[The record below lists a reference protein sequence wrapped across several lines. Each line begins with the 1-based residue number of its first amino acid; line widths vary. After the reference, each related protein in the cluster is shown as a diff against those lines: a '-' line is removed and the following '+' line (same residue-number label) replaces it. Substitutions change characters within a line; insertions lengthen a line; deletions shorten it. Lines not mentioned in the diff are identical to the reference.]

1 MDQQHESQPS
11 STKVDRKIVE
21 KNRRSQMKNLY
32 SELNSLLPSYN
43 PKVFV
48 ELTQQVVAVP
58 DQIDEA
64 TEYIKRL
71 EEKVKMA
78 KEKKER
84 LMESK
89 RSGSGLSSG
98 FETRGSE
105 KPPKMEI
112 HVKGSVLQVILTCG
126 VDNHF
131 VFCEIIRILREEN
144 VEVITTSYTIVGDSV
159 IHVVHGEVGQSMIHS
174 GASKVSEKLKWFLNG
189 SISNEEME
197 PGMLWGSEI
206 GATLPWV
213 LLDPTPHN
221 ALQPNP

>member
-1 MDQQHESQPS
+1 
-11 STKVDRKIVE
+11 
-21 KNRRSQMKNLY
+21 MKNLY

-43 PKVFV
+43 PK
-48 ELTQQVVAVP
+48 QVVAVP

-89 RSGSGLSSG
+89 RSGSG

-112 HVKGSVLQVILTCG
+112 HVRGSVLKVILTCG
-126 VDNHF
+126 LDNHF
-131 VFCEIIRILREEN
+131 VFCEVIRILREEN
-144 VEVITTSYTIVGDSV
+144 VEVISSSYTIFGDSV
-159 IHVVHGEVGQSMIHS
+159 IHVVLGEVGQSMIHS

-189 SISNEEME
+189 SICNEEVE

-213 LLDPTPHN
+213 LRDPTPHN
-221 ALQPNP
+221 ALQPNPQ